1 MERDPL
7 DVYLAE
13 IETVPELSR
22 DQEMSLIELARKG
35 DPSAKKKLVEAHLR
49 WAAILADLLKPD
61 FINPIDAIQ
70 EANLVLMRL
79 VDREDVESIGSELGN
94 AVKAHFNSTYPE
106 PA

>member
-13 IETVPELSR
+13 IETVPELSSAA
-22 DQEMSLIELARKG
+22 EKSLIELARKG
-35 DPSAKKKLVEAHLR
+35 DRNAKKKLVEAHLR

-61 FINPIDAIQ
+61 TVSPIDAIQ

-79 VDREDVESIGSELGN
+79 IDREDVESIGSELGN

-106 PA
+106 PS

>member
-7 DVYLAE
+7 DVYLAD

-22 DQEMSLIELARKG
+22 DQEVALIKLARTG
-35 DPSAKKKLVEAHLR
+35 DQGAKKKLVEAHLR

-61 FINPIDAIQ
+61 SMSPIDAIQ

-79 VDREDVESIGSELGN
+79 VDRADVESIGSELGN
-94 AVKAHFNSTYPE
+94 AVKAHFDSTYPE
-106 PA
+106 PN